1 MKTNIIL
8 LWLVIIF
15 IQKSIQEE
23 SLNSIILAF
32 RSSDYIKCHQ
42 QKSLEFKLIP
52 SPIEKLKTENITI
65 LLDSLEEK
73 SGKSYNLTCFL
84 YTFESLSCNLTKL
97 PDGKYSI
104 NKVSSQNYKY
114 KLDIPS
120 VTEVRIGY
128 QCNTHILA
136 VRSILFKDAP
146 VKVKT
151 SSEDCKAELFIK
163 KKDSETYYP
172 FTCSQTDKIDYD
184 CQIPSTYHI
193 DTNDVFIYK
202 RSYCGMISLSSTNAS
217 KIYDFSLVGE
227 KYINLNEK
235 KTHIFKITTTY
246 QGEVNKENNTYS
258 LPLLYINERKQDYIY
273 FNSCTQIVNTSPYQY
288 NCPIIIDDGDN
299 NHKEGLY
306 ILYSQGFPF
315 SSKYWLTLYRPTILT
330 TSFSL
335 GSSFIKEPNKIQIQF
350 IPSEGTITNDISD
363 HPENAVRGIK
373 IESDTMKV
381 TLNNKCINVVENN
394 ILLVECSITSKD
406 YSTIYL
412 YYKNQ
417 TENLVLIDTFNLDGL
432 GKSSFSLLLN
442 VNLIVLL
449 SLVLSIL

>member
-1 MKTNIIL
+1 M
-8 LWLVIIF
+8 
-15 IQKSIQEE
+15 
-23 SLNSIILAF
+23 
-32 RSSDYIKCHQ
+32 
-42 QKSLEFKLIP
+42 FK
-52 SPIEKLKTENITI
+52 
-65 LLDSLEEK
+65 
-73 SGKSYNLTCFL
+73 
-84 YTFESLSCNLTKL
+84 
-97 PDGKYSI
+97 
-104 NKVSSQNYKY
+104 
-114 KLDIPS
+114 
-120 VTEVRIGY
+120 
-128 QCNTHILA
+128 H
-136 VRSILFKDAP
+136 AP

-184 CQIPSTYHI
+184 CQIPSTYSI

-202 RSYCGMISLSSTNAS
+202 SSYCGMISQSSTNAS

-246 QGEVNKENNTYS
+246 QGEANKENNTYS

-273 FNSCTQIVNTSPYQY
+273 FNSCTQIVSTSPYQY

-306 ILYSQGFPF
+306 ILYSQGGAPF
-315 SSKYWLTLYRPTILT
+315 ISKYWLTLYRPTILT

-363 HPENAVRGIK
+363 HPENVVRGIK
-373 IESDTMKV
+373 IESDTMKA
-381 TLNNKCINVVENN
+381 TLNDKCKNTVENN
-394 ILLVECSITSKD
+394 ILTVECSIISED

-417 TENLVLIDTFNLDGL
+417 TEGFVLIDTFNFDGSKNFSML
-432 GKSSFSLLLN
+432 LKMNLLVLISLLL
-442 VNLIVLL
+442 
-449 SLVLSIL
+449 LSIL